1 MPFSPSFWW
10 VVGRQWCEHETRMH
24 LSARCGRPPLVPL
37 SPPSEWVGAVCAAG
51 GPGVWPRH
59 EPRAARPSTASW
71 HHPGTA
77 LARRKK
83 KLSRQGR
90 RNGSALS
97 SRWSHLRRISG
108 YQARVAHL
116 RSSNICQLLLQLNT
130 HHYQHKGIMNTFT
143 YPNFTK
149 RFWSHTSLVI
159 AYWLKS

>member
-71 HHPGTA
+71 HRALAPHPGTEPRHHPGTA

-83 KLSRQGR
+83 KQSRQGR

-116 RSSNICQLLLQLNT
+116 RSSNICQLLLQPNT
-130 HHYQHKGIMNTFT
+130 HHHQHQGIINTFT
-143 YPNFTK
+143 
-149 RFWSHTSLVI
+149 
-159 AYWLKS
+159 